1 MEALTMN
8 WVGIAALVLALGT
21 AGVLV
26 YLFKKG
32 KVQTGD
38 ISNFAGLIDKV
49 GNMLDGLGHG
59 DSVVSLFA
67 DYAAKAVRVVEQLV
81 KNGELEKDNELRK
94 NEAKA
99 IVEQLAQSDGVDLNL
114 VSENEKVIDNLI
126 EAAVNEMQNANVEI
140 TLFDNEWEVEESPP
154 KPE

>member
-1 MEALTMN
+1 MEN
-8 WVGIAALVLALGT
+8 WVGIAALVVALLV

-26 YLFKKG
+26 YFFKKG
-32 KVQTGD
+32 KMNTGD
-38 ISNFAGLIDKV
+38 LANIAGLIDKV
-49 GNMLDGLGHG
+49 GDVLEGAGKG

-99 IVEQLAQSDGVDLNL
+99 IVEQLALADGVDLD
-114 VSENEKVIDNLI
+114 VVYENEETIGNLI
-126 EAAVNEMQNANVEI
+126 EAAVNEMQSAEI
-140 TLFDNEWEVEESPP
+140 EICLTGEELEAEETPP
-154 KPE
+154 ASE